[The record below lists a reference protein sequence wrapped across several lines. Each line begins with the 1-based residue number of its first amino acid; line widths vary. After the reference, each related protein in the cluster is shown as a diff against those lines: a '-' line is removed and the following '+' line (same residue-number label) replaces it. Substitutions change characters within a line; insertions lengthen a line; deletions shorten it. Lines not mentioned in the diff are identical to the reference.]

1 MPAGARRPYGRYA
14 ATDSGARDKRVTIE
28 QRGESPGSSGFPV
41 ETWTSLVSLDA
52 SRIDSRGDERFSAD
66 QTVATFEDRWGVEYR
81 PDLDPDLL
89 DVPKQRRLVYLG
101 RAYDIL
107 SAVVVGNKDGIE
119 LETRARQN

>member
-1 MPAGARRPYGRYA
+1 MPVGGRRPYGRYA
-14 ATDSGARDKRVTIE
+14 AMDAGARDKRVTIQQLAE
-28 QRGESPGSSGFPV
+28 TVGTSGFPI
-41 ETWTSLVSLDA
+41 ETWTELVELDA

-66 QTVATFEDRWGVEYR
+66 QTVATFEDRWGIEYR

-89 DVPKQRRLVYLG
+89 DVPKKRRVVYLG

-119 LETRARQN
+119 LETRARQV